1 MTTAGERGKL
11 RLGVVGYC
19 PPTRFDETKGL
30 EMVQASY
37 NAVMGDFPGWEITVV
52 SGLTNVGVL
61 RLAYEEAKRR
71 GWRTA
76 GVACEKAYAL
86 RDQWFPVDEEPLIV
100 GKEWGEESE
109 TFLTSID
116 ALVRIGGGPQSRRE
130 AKLARVMRKPTYE
143 YELSRLN

>member
-19 PPTRFDETKGL
+19 PPTRFDETKAVG
-30 EMVQASY
+30 MVQASY

-100 GKEWGEESE
+100 GKEWGGGRRGRPSSVGLTPWCESAAAR
-109 TFLTSID
+109 S
-116 ALVRIGGGPQSRRE
+116 RGGKRSWPGS
-130 AKLARVMRKPTYE
+130 
-143 YELSRLN
+143 